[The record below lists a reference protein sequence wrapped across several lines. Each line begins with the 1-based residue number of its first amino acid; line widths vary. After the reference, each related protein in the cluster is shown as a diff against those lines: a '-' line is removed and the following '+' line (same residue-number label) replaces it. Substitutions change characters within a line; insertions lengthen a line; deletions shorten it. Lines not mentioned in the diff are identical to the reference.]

1 MGKPKAPKPADPR
14 ETAAAQTATNIGT
27 AIAQQHLNNINQIT
41 PFGSLTFEQ
50 TGNHEYYDP
59 LNNKQYNIPTFT
71 AHQTV
76 NPTQQETINQ
86 NLNAEKNLAT
96 LAAEQS
102 GRLAGLLNRPMEIN
116 NLPSGGDAS
125 NIRQT
130 QLSRMSQV
138 PTLNEQIGDPGEIT
152 KTYGTE
158 FGDERNR
165 VEDAL
170 LERLDPSIQKDRERL
185 EVRLADMGI
194 MLGTDAYNDA
204 VDELNRQKNDARLAA
219 IISAGQEH
227 SRLAE
232 LEANRAEFQND
243 AQSQAYNQ
251 NYTNAEFANNAR
263 QQSYQNQIQN
273 VNQNNQATLS
283 EVNADIA
290 KFNAQNVDRDNA
302 LNEQFAIRNQPL
314 NEIAA
319 LLSGSQIRD
328 PQFINTNSAQIDSV
342 NFAGIQADHDATR
355 LNQYRT
361 KVGAFNS
368 GLEALLGLAG
378 KII

>member
-1 MGKPKAPKPADPR
+1 MGKPKAPKPTDPR
-14 ETAAAQTATNIGT
+14 ETAAAQTSANIGT

-41 PFGSLTFEQ
+41 PFGSLRFEQ

-59 LNNKQYNIPTFT
+59 INNKRYDIPTFT

-86 NLNAEKNLAT
+86 NQNAEKNLAT

-102 GRLAGLLNRPMEIN
+102 GRLAGLLNRPMETQ
-116 NLPSGGDAS
+116 NLPSGGDAN

-130 QLSRMSQV
+130 QLSKMSQM
-138 PTLNEQIGDPGEIT
+138 PTLTEQVGDPGEIT

-158 FGDERNR
+158 FGDERNK
-165 VEDAL
+165 VEEAL
-170 LERLDPSIQKDRERL
+170 LERLNPTIQKDRERL

-243 AQSQAYNQ
+243 AQEQAYNQ
-251 NYTNAEFANNAR
+251 NYANAEFTNNAR

-273 VNQNNQATLS
+273 TNQNNQVVMN

-290 KFNAQNVDRDNA
+290 KFNAQNIDRDNA
-302 LNEQFAIRNQPL
+302 LKEQFAIRNQPL

-319 LLSGSQIRD
+319 LLSGSQVRD
-328 PQFINTNSAQIDSV
+328 PQFINTNSAQIDPV
-342 NFAGIQADHDATR
+342 NFAGIQADYDATR

-361 KVGAFNS
+361 QAGAFNS